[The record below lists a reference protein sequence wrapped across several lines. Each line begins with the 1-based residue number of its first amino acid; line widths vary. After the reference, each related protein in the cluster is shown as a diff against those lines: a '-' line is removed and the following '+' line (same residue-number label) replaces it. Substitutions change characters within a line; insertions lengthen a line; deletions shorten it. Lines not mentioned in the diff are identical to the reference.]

1 MGLGKYKYYF
11 RKPRSAIVK
20 DVLYWLLMTGAVYL
34 AASSPY
40 FARNLWREYER
51 WKKYPKKRVSDTF
64 YNLKKQ
70 GLIEIKKQGPQ
81 IYINLTEEG
90 KKKASFLQINDLRI
104 NQPKRWDRKWRLV
117 IFDIAQKK
125 RLIREAMR
133 GKLKQ
138 LGFYHFQKSVWIHP
152 FECLDEIELLKDFFG
167 LSEDELRLIVAER
180 LGNDDELK
188 EYFKLDDREAK
199 K

>member
-117 IFDIAQKK
+117 IFDIAQLKK
-125 RLIREAMR
+125 VYREAFR
-133 GKLKQ
+133 GKLKE
-138 LGFYHFQKSVWIHP
+138 LGFSQLQKSVWIHP
-152 FECLDEIELLKDFFG
+152 YDCVSEIDILKEFFG
-167 LSEDELRLIVAER
+167 LTDNELRLIVAEEI
-180 LGNDDELK
+180 GDDMKIREI
-188 EYFKLDDREAK
+188 FKI
-199 K
+199 

>member
-40 FARNLWREYER
+40 FARNLWREYGR

-70 GLIEIKKQGPQ
+70 GLIEIKKQGQQ

-117 IFDIAQKK
+117 IFDIAQLKK
-125 RLIREAMR
+125 VYREAFR
-133 GKLKQ
+133 GKLKE
-138 LGFYHFQKSVWIHP
+138 LGFSQLQKSVWIHP
-152 FECLDEIELLKDFFG
+152 YDCVSEIDVLKEFFG
-167 LSEDELRLIVAER
+167 LTDNELRLIVAEEI
-180 LGNDDELK
+180 GDDMTIREI
-188 EYFKLDDREAK
+188 FKI
-199 K
+199 

>member
-117 IFDIAQKK
+117 IFDIAQLKK
-125 RLIREAMR
+125 VYREAFR
-133 GKLKQ
+133 GKLKE
-138 LGFYHFQKSVWIHP
+138 LGFSQLQKSVWIHP
-152 FECLDEIELLKDFFG
+152 YDCVSEIDILKEFFG
-167 LSEDELRLIVAER
+167 LTDDELRLIVAEEI
-180 LGNDDELK
+180 GDDMKIREI
-188 EYFKLDDREAK
+188 FKI
-199 K
+199 

>member
-104 NQPKRWDRKWRLV
+104 NKPKRWDRKWRLV
-117 IFDIAQKK
+117 IFDIAQLKK
-125 RLIREAMR
+125 VYREAFR
-133 GKLKQ
+133 GKLKE
-138 LGFYHFQKSVWIHP
+138 LGFSQLQKSVWIHP
-152 FECLDEIELLKDFFG
+152 YDCVSEIDILKEFFG
-167 LSEDELRLIVAER
+167 LTDNELRLIVAEEI
-180 LGNDDELK
+180 GDDMKIREI
-188 EYFKLDDREAK
+188 FKI
-199 K
+199 

>member
-70 GLIEIKKQGPQ
+70 GLIEIKKQGSQ

-117 IFDIAQKK
+117 IFDIAQLKK
-125 RLIREAMR
+125 VYREAFR
-133 GKLKQ
+133 GKLKELRFSQ
-138 LGFYHFQKSVWIHP
+138 LQKSVWIHP
-152 FECLDEIELLKDFFG
+152 YDCVSEIDILKEFFG
-167 LSEDELRLIVAER
+167 LTDNELRLIVAEEI
-180 LGNDDELK
+180 GDDMKIREI
-188 EYFKLDDREAK
+188 FKI
-199 K
+199 